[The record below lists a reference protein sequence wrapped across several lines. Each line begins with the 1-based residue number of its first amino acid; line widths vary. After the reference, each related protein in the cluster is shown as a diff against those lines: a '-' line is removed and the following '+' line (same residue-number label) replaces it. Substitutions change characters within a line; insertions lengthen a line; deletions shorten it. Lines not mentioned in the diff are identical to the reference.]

1 MIFTHLHMRKYVLHY
16 YVKEV
21 NSVIG
26 IKEKSKAAF
35 NQQALTYDNN
45 IKGQHARNLYPVLL
59 EKLSGI
65 TYNTFLDL
73 GCGTGAV
80 IKAILD
86 MGSNKKAYGI
96 DLSENMLQVA
106 KEKLEDR
113 ATLTL
118 GDAENLP
125 YGDSFFDVVYCNDS
139 FHHYPAP
146 DKVVAEVHR
155 VLKPGGTF
163 IIGDCWQPLLTRG
176 IMNAFMKWS
185 NEGDVKMYSEKQI
198 RALLSI
204 CFQNITWTKV
214 NQTSFLTTA
223 TK

>member
-1 MIFTHLHMRKYVLHY
+1 M
-16 YVKEV
+16 
-21 NSVIG
+21 IG

>member
-21 NSVIG
+21 NSMIG

-125 YGDSFFDVVYCNDS
+125 YEDSFFDVVYCNDS

-163 IIGDCWQPLLTRG
+163 IIGDCWQPLLIRG

-204 CFQNITWTKV
+204 CFQNITWKKV